1 MILGMGCLNT
11 MLKFQT
17 NKNEERMSRYKL
29 PKNVVIL
36 LVMETQLVNI
46 PASTEG
52 IDPPTNITSLLQVI
66 VILGDKLMRKQEQ
79 LHTA

>member
-52 IDPPTNITSLLQVI
+52 IDPRTSPN
-66 VILGDKLMRKQEQ
+66 
-79 LHTA
+79 